1 MSSNNTEYVL
11 IEATKDGFAAQFGL
25 NIRTEY
31 DEGEKLYHAYCD
43 RFGLSDYADNQTAAL
58 DGITEVIQSFIESAL
73 ERGNLHNVLT
83 EAGFKRHDPTPYH
96 HIYNR
101 KIRSK
106 VHDYIRETFKIK
118 AVVKEETLA
127 SI

>member
-1 MSSNNTEYVL
+1 MSANNTEYVL
-11 IEATKDGFAAQFGL
+11 IEATKEGYAGQFGL

-31 DEGEKLYHAYCD
+31 DEGEKLHHAYCD
-43 RFGLSDYADNQTAAL
+43 RFGLSDYADNRAAAL
-58 DGITEVIQSFIESAL
+58 EGINEVIQSFIESAL
-73 ERGNLHNVLT
+73 EHGNLHNVLT

-101 KIRSK
+101 KIRGK
-106 VHDYIRETFKIK
+106 LQNYVRETFKIK
-118 AVVKEETLA
+118 AVIKEESLA